1 MGRETQKSNKSTKGG
16 YLKVINDDLA
26 SFKEFAEEDEVITTG
41 PSSKPKSGKREH
53 EIYDRTYYIPN
64 SKLRLLEIP
73 MNSNLFF

>member
-1 MGRETQKSNKSTKGG
+1 MD
-16 YLKVINDDLA
+16 DDLA
-26 SFKEFAEEDEVITTG
+26 SFREMAEEDELITAL
-41 PSSKPKSGKREH
+41 PSVPKPKSGKREH